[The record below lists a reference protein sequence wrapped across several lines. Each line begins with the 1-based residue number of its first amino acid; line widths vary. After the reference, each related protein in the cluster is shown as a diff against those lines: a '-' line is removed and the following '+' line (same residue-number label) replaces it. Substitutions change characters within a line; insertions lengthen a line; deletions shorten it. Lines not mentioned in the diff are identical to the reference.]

1 MSADAFI
8 KSTPQIDALVN
19 ASTNFEQVRESV
31 KAELEKNGVVAR
43 DASDPYNGR
52 LLRQPELEV
61 PAAVVAAEPVDQ
73 RPSNC
78 YRVIYPFQNDRIELT
93 AHSEAELD
101 QKEARIRAA
110 YGQR

>member
-1 MSADAFI
+1 MSNDACM
-8 KSTPQIDALVN
+8 KSNSRLDAIANSATSHEELK
-19 ASTNFEQVRESV
+19 EQM
-31 KAELEKNGVVAR
+31 KIELERTGVVAR
-43 DASDPYNGR
+43 DPGDPLNGR
-52 LLRQPELEV
+52 LLRRAEMEV
-61 PAAVVAAEPVDQ
+61 PATTVAEPANQ
-73 RPSNC
+73 GPTTH